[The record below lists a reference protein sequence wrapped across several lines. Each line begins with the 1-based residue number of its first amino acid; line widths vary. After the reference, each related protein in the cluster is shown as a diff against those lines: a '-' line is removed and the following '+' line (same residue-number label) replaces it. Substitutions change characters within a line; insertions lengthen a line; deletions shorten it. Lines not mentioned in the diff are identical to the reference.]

1 MDTTTVTARRRG
13 AAREVLRVP
22 VHLWLVIVLMAM
34 SFGAGVIVRT
44 MAEPVAA
51 QVAPQG
57 LPQSGFPV
65 APPLTDQE
73 IQQGLPTGHPGLTG
87 ATGSTGGTGATGPAG
102 GE

>member
-1 MDTTTVTARRRG
+1 MDTTTVTGRRGG

-44 MAEPVAA
+44 MAEPVVE
-51 QVAPQG
+51 QVAPPVQ
-57 LPQSGFPV
+57 PQAGYPV
-65 APPLTDQE
+65 APPLTDEE

-87 ATGSTGGTGATGPAG
+87 ATGATGAGAG
-102 GE
+102 Q